1 MKNKVS
7 LKFKLGDIAVI
18 AAAILIAVSVFLF
31 FLPKGT
37 PARLFAEIKQN
48 GVLIASLPLDTDT
61 EYTITDNYV
70 NTVKIEDHSAFFLFS
85 DCPNNDCV
93 RLGKLNKAGDI
104 AVCLPNGVTL
114 QIVGATPEIDA
125 IAG

>member
-18 AAAILIAVSVFLF
+18 AAAILIALSVFLF
-31 FLPKGT
+31 FLPKAT
-37 PARLFAEIKQN
+37 PTRLFAEIKQN

-70 NTVKIEDHSAFFLFS
+70 NTIKIEDHSAFFFFS